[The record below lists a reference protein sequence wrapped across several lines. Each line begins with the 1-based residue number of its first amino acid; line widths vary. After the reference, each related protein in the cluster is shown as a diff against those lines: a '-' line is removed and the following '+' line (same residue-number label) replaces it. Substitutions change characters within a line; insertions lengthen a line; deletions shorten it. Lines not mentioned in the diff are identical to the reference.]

1 MSSLNDHVKQYASG
15 DSRKNARESLLDAIT
30 AQVAEVLKED
40 SGTAYTVGQLK
51 DLATAYALVIH
62 GPAAKE

>member
-1 MSSLNDHVKQYASG
+1 MSLQDHVKQYASS

-30 AQVAEVLKED
+30 AQVADLLKED
-40 SGTAYTVGQLK
+40 GGTAYTVAHLK